1 MKSATHISELD
12 EQIQKAQ
19 DDLANA
25 REQENAGQILLNLRK
40 LGQLFLDGGDAP
52 QALTHYN
59 EALKLVADTEDKEA
73 HSQIL
78 GFRGVALKLIGNYSL
93 ALQSFRKSNAVAS
106 GVGHAALTI
115 DSYIQIAM
123 IKSEMGETAEAISNL
138 SRAMAVAQEKNDLA
152 RKMRI
157 ASLLGDNFYKIE
169 AFDKAVDYSVL
180 GSEIA
185 RELKNRAAEVSFLT
199 KVANIFLLEG
209 ELKSAIGQYERALKI
224 ASEIEDRNAEINIL
238 GGLFRAH
245 ALEGDVNL
253 ASVYGDQVI
262 HLARDSKHAEAE
274 YSNIAAFA
282 SFLAEKGRAED
293 AVPYLE
299 RGIQIADEQKNI
311 DLKSDM
317 YTRLGMA
324 YYQQRKYSQALEKFN
339 QALESAR
346 AVSDLLSQVR
356 VLGYIAS
363 LYADEENYPASIESA
378 DNALVLAKELEIPEL
393 MAEQQILLAFN
404 YRDLGQTENAAKYC
418 AEALETYKTLG
429 DQAMIERAEILYNE
443 LTDIDR

>member
-1 MKSATHISELD
+1 MKTAPQISELD
-12 EQIQKAQ
+12 EKIQKAQ
-19 DDLANA
+19 ADLANA
-25 REQENAGQILLNLRK
+25 REQENASQILFNLRR
-40 LGQLFLDGGDAP
+40 LGQLYLDGGDAP

-59 EALKLVADTEDKEA
+59 EALKLVADTDDMEA
-73 HSQIL
+73 HAQIL
-78 GFRGVALKLIGNYSL
+78 GFRGVALKLIGNFSL

-106 GVGHAALTI
+106 SINHAALTC

-123 IKSEMGETAEAISNL
+123 IKSEMGETTEAISNL

-185 RELKNRAAEVSFLT
+185 RELRNQAAEVSFLT

-209 ELKSAIGQYERALKI
+209 EIKSAVGQYERALKI
-224 ASEIEDRNAEINIL
+224 ASAIEDRNAEINIL

-245 ALEGDVNL
+245 ALDGDVRL
-253 ASVYGDQVI
+253 ATVYGDQVI

-282 SFLAEKGRAED
+282 SFLAEKGKVED
-293 AVPYLE
+293 AIPYLE
-299 RGIQIADEQKNI
+299 RGLQIADEQNNL

-317 YTRLGMA
+317 LIRLGLA
-324 YYQQRKYSQALEKFN
+324 YSQQQQPAQALEEFN
-339 QALESAR
+339 LALEMTR
-346 AVSDLLSQVR
+346 TVSDARTQAR
-356 VLGYIAS
+356 ILGYIAS
-363 LYADEENYPASIESA
+363 LQADEGNLQASIAAAEG
-378 DNALVLAKELEIPEL
+378 ALSLAQELEIPEL

-404 YRDLGQTENAAKYC
+404 YRDLGQIEKAVHFCKAGIASYQDIGQTELTAQANTLL
-418 AEALETYKTLG
+418 AELE
-429 DQAMIERAEILYNE
+429 DQA
-443 LTDIDR
+443 